1 MRKTQVGLLV
11 AGLMLM
17 QSMTVFA
24 ANSPGTGPVIVPD
37 RDHGSSSSSSA
48 PTYRE
53 MTTNDA
59 AVLPGVAGL
68 GGTVGTGAGGTGGAS
83 SSADGGGSIT
93 IGNTKVSFAVG
104 KALTAGL
111 SAQVTETVEEINSG
125 TRPLYQAIGTPLAV
139 GYSALTPIQSIIATD
154 ITTQTAATA
163 PVSLTF
169 YIPNLM
175 QGLNNIQILYYNQT
189 SKSWEMMAPTA
200 IDFATKQVTVGLPG
214 STPFT
219 IVYKRK

>member
-11 AGLMLM
+11 AGLVLM

-59 AVLPGVAGL
+59 AVLPGVAGIT
-68 GGTVGTGAGGTGGAS
+68 GTVGTVGTGGSAGG
-83 SSADGGGSIT
+83 DGSVT
-93 IGNTKVSFAVG
+93 IGNNKVSFAVG

-169 YIPNLM
+169 YIPNLI

-200 IDFATKQVTVGLPG
+200 IDFATKQVTVALPS

-219 IVYKRK
+219 IVYRRK

>member
-11 AGLMLM
+11 AGLVLM

-59 AVLPGVAGL
+59 AVLPGVAGIT
-68 GGTVGTGAGGTGGAS
+68 GTVGTVGTGGSAGG
-83 SSADGGGSIT
+83 DGSVT
-93 IGNTKVSFAVG
+93 IGNNKVSFAVG

-169 YIPNLM
+169 YIPNLI

-200 IDFATKQVTVGLPG
+200 IDFATKQVT
-214 STPFT
+214 
-219 IVYKRK
+219 

>member
-1 MRKTQVGLLV
+1 
-11 AGLMLM
+11 M

-24 ANSPGTGPVIVPD
+24 ANSPGTEPVIVPD
-37 RDHGSSSSSSA
+37 RDRWHSSSLTS
-48 PTYRE
+48 TYRE

-59 AVLPGVAGL
+59 AVLSGVAGI
-68 GGTVGTGAGGTGGAS
+68 AGG
-83 SSADGGGSIT
+83 DGSVT
-93 IGNTKVSFAVG
+93 IGNNKVSFAVG

-111 SAQVTETVEEINSG
+111 SAKVTETVEKINSG

-163 PVSLTF
+163 PISLTL
-169 YIPNLM
+169 YIPNLI

-189 SKSWEMMAPTA
+189 SKSWEMMAPIA
-200 IDFATKQVTVGLPG
+200 IDFATKQVTVVLPS

-219 IVYKRK
+219 IIYRRK

>member
-11 AGLMLM
+11 AGLVLM

-59 AVLPGVAGL
+59 AVLPGVAGIT
-68 GGTVGTGAGGTGGAS
+68 GTVGTVGTGGSAGG
-83 SSADGGGSIT
+83 DGSVT
-93 IGNTKVSFAVG
+93 IGNNKVSFAVG

-169 YIPNLM
+169 YIPNLI